1 MKLKTEDVLEIV
13 KENSGATYYI
23 ANLLQNKFN
32 TWERDVNEVRKH
44 LINLRDS
51 GLIENYP
58 TSYKRQLSWRYI
70 KKTKYHSIKD
80 KKLTQKIYKNFF
92 KLKRQTIC

>member
-1 MKLKTEDVLEIV
+1 MKLKAENVLEVV

-44 LINLRDS
+44 LITLRDS
-51 GLIENYP
+51 GYIENYP

-70 KKTKYHSIKD
+70 KND
-80 KKLTQKIYKNFF
+80 K
-92 KLKRQTIC
+92 